1 MTPIALFGL
10 SGVGKTTLVHGLTSF
25 DPQKFSIASITTSR
39 TPRVDDDLRYIEFLS
54 EIDFI
59 SSIRQRCF
67 ALFWE
72 QDGNYYGYRHQYL
85 KNTQTHPI
93 LTCSL
98 SAIQKLKKYEA
109 ITVLVIGDSIKG
121 LQSRGCKEVI
131 KKRTCL
137 LYTSPSPRD

>member
-67 ALFWE
+67 APVS
-72 QDGNYYGYRHQYL
+72 Y
-85 KNTQTHPI
+85 TH
-93 LTCSL
+93 LR
-98 SAIQKLKKYEA
+98 AH
-109 ITVLVIGDSIKG
+109 
-121 LQSRGCKEVI
+121 
-131 KKRTCL
+131 
-137 LYTSPSPRD
+137 RD